1 MDYSKQEIFQKVDK
15 LMELFHSGSLG
26 GETMPEDE
34 NPNLAKN
41 SLENY
46 TYFTLPMALNYQR
59 NSYTLW
65 ECAHKTY
72 CDLETHDIFSPSA
85 VSKMDI
91 AVLREKIIKYKV
103 ALQPN
108 KQPVIWQTICISI
121 SDFFAGDIRNLFS
134 YNSYSVLK
142 IKQFLLDNK
151 KSFPYL
157 SGNKILNYWLYVMQ
171 NYTDLKFVDREN
183 ITIAPDTHVIQASV
197 KLGVITFEQSQKSDV
212 QLIVANR
219 WNEILLNTQYQP
231 IDIHTPLWLWS
242 RNKFSI
248 NI

>member
-1 MDYSKQEIFQKVDK
+1 MDYSKQEILQKVNK
-15 LMELFHSGSLG
+15 LMELFHAGSLG
-26 GETMPEDE
+26 GEIMPEDA
-34 NPNLAKN
+34 NPALAKD

-59 NSYTLW
+59 NSYALW
-65 ECAHKTY
+65 EGANKTY
-72 CDLETHDIFSPSA
+72 CDPETHDVFSPFD
-85 VSKMDI
+85 VTKMNID
-91 AVLREKIIKYKV
+91 VLREKLIKYKV

-121 SDFFAGDIRNLFS
+121 NDFFAGDIRNLFS
-134 YNSYSVLK
+134 CNSYSVLN
-142 IKQFLLDNK
+142 IKQFVLNNK

-157 SGNKILNYWLYVMQ
+157 SGNKIINYWLYVMQ

-183 ITIAPDTHVIQASV
+183 ITIAPDTHVIQASM

-212 QLIVANR
+212 QLLVANR
-219 WNEILLNTQYQP
+219 WNELLLNTPYQP

-242 RNKFSI
+242 RNKFSV
-248 NI
+248 NV